1 MEIKTTIVPLNSQTF
16 EYQNYDTSDKNLIAQ
31 SNLDTA
37 FTASTD
43 YIEYYIYDQNQTLIY
58 PPVTVPLVD
67 YNIREGDVLLDPSL
81 NLESR
86 GYDLGTYNIL
96 YNFYRKHLAS
106 NTAEKYYISEISSDR
121 TEIRLD
127 SNIIANEL
135 IISSSNSFIQYRE
148 NSTYFIDFYL
158 NFGENQTVIANNLKL
173 ETEEGVEP
181 TILVKLYEPLPS
193 NFNVKN
199 ELWVVEELSDPQAY
213 EVKFPFIP
221 IIEDD
226 FTFIAGP
233 NYSLN
238 ITQQTGTPSEGFSY
252 STLINSDITSS
263 INQIQSLLNEKQI
276 DINIDYENYGNFV
289 NFSSATTRL
298 ENFYYKVG
306 LIESSSNELEDF
318 YGLVTSN
325 TINQTYFSAST
336 ANLKSQINDII
347 KNFDGYEYFLYFN
360 SGSLHSYP
368 KSNTEPPFQLYP
380 TGSNEVLTWIGNS
393 NINDPYYGGQALSA
407 SNYNENN
414 RDWLYWSIPEYLRD
428 DSDNVKYELFVD
440 MVGQYYD
447 NVWVYTKDVTNK
459 FDADNRLDYGISKD
473 LVADAIKDFAIKLY
487 SNNFNTDD
495 LFTAF
500 LGLTPSGDLFPVP
513 NITGSIDGIV
523 NTPTGY
529 EYVDTK
535 ISASNDIVPLNDVQK
550 RLYKRIYHNIPYL
563 LKTKGTVAGI
573 RALIT
578 SYGIP
583 DTILRISEFGG
594 KDRNEKQDYDL
605 KQDVF
610 NYAFDTGVN
619 ATNYV
624 ESSLQANSKFPVQSG
639 DNKARTIQLRF
650 KSPTLPLPVNNVASS
665 NIRPSQSLWS
675 TNEPSGNLVLEYN
688 GAGLV
693 TGSYSGSI
701 PDPYDTYGTLKWIP
715 AEDDNP
721 AISASVYLPFF
732 NGDWWSVQMNVNGS
746 RASLYA
752 ANVIDGKIGFNESSS
767 TVGFDDSFY
776 YESTIGYLNKNTNV
790 VFNDGT
796 TYTPFSGSFQELRY
810 YVNEISQSHFYDYA
824 VNPYSNE
831 GNGINSTPNQ
841 QFFRAALGTQLDTGS
856 RTSIHPRVT
865 GSAVQITQSFNNDTS
880 TFSINNTKWV
890 TNVEDIFQ
898 DQAVAG
904 MKNRITEKVILK
916 DNKLAEA
923 PYGYNM
929 NNPDRDGDF
938 LPTQGIIT
946 ASALSSMRS
955 LQVNSFTSQ
964 SYTPTVNYLEVA
976 FSPSN
981 QINDDIN
988 AQLGYFNIGDYI
1000 GDPRFIS
1007 SSDYSYPNLDRLRD
1021 QYFEK
1026 YISSYNVVDF
1036 IRLIKFFDNSLFKMI
1051 KDFTPARTSLAS
1063 GVVIK
1068 QHLLERNRQRPAQV
1082 TSSNATLEGLVVNLP
1097 KNYSSGSSDYPQYST
1112 SGSSIY
1118 KFTGGSG
1125 GSVNKWNGMQTYPSV
1140 LGRYGSLLGGVN
1152 LLPVI
1157 ISDTVDYI
1165 TNGTYDDV
1173 IVDVPNKGNGEF
1185 PLNTDIL
1192 LNIEVYNFNNGIGD
1206 IEVALSELSQQWS
1219 EGNIITIPGN
1229 DFGQGDEGEIT
1240 IQLTR
1245 AQIDYAGPV
1254 TDPKNRFNVTQSY
1267 EVMGTARDP
1276 YNYSIINGTY
1286 FNYSSSQFLSASY
1299 QGSGSTMVSTQHE
1312 FYDGEFSGSNVIV
1325 TTQSL
1330 NPGCGPY
1337 LNVVDRG
1344 VLYNPIFFN
1353 NQIQTDT
1360 QGTVTLETFG
1370 DTANQPYEGDAWI
1383 FSQRITNP
1391 QILRTTGASPNFN
1404 YVTFIKLSRI
1414 DTEGNDVTDYL
1425 IPGTNIQISLPDA
1438 IVFGNGLPT
1447 YVIEGIIPDSNS
1459 VRIRIAIEKGS
1470 NRFWNPIISTNY
1482 SSIVSAVN
1490 PPTILG
1496 GIYPD
1501 TSTAA
1506 DITTFKINP
1515 IDAKGVD
1522 YSSFLTSMQD
1532 GTSQGT
1538 IKMFN
1543 DTYEY
1548 IYTINR
1554 VRRENVQI
1562 EYALSVVPKTIPT
1575 TEFFPVG
1582 TSFTSTI
1589 FYEDITYFPIT
1600 SSANGGSENW
1610 SFAISSSWVSSEDLK
1625 NSTDLW
1631 QQGNFINNLTTSQT
1645 QFTTVY
1651 APSDATYTYEPYTTA
1666 SINPILPNSWTYG
1679 KPLAIG
1685 YPSGVGTVSVQGQ
1698 YLAAGML
1705 SPINQANSTWTDIW
1719 STGAYTL
1726 NRTPN
1731 VPLNFIMELHYS
1743 ASDRGTGPG
1752 VPVTSTQTGNY
1763 HSGQGYDP
1771 NVAGNFN
1778 QTTLFT
1784 NSSELGGS
1792 VVAKIS
1798 STSYDTL
1805 TEALA
1810 ATGYETNFAYALN
1823 SFSINQTLWG
1833 NSALN
1838 QFYDGALQFP
1848 KYYPLTN
1855 LAGELISV
1863 GVIGID
1869 FNPSSPKFAAFY
1881 STTGLFKKGTPG
1893 EAVGEV
1899 KSGLFIPPTANEG
1912 LSSPFFMDNIN
1923 PLIPGNSGSM
1933 PYNAT
1938 PTTINSPGGHP
1949 KVMTNGT
1956 ASMDYDFGTIQTTGD
1971 GASSATIE
1979 ATFLPISG
1987 SSLSIVNGDWDYTSI
2002 VNTQYR
2008 YYTTAS
2014 LADEQD
2020 GRIGIDYMTD
2030 VPGTQLTNL
2039 EYWKRLT
2046 NKSVN
2051 GTFSDMVF
2059 TPTYN
2064 ASIIA
2069 YNTPGEPLNATASIQ
2084 VRNGSANAWSDV
2096 YFTNSSV
2103 GRAYQTVT
2111 STINIENPKNGVE
2124 ETVSIWVMAI
2134 DNQQD
2139 GSSYDVP
2146 DNQDI
2151 GDKLEFRVVIKTA
2164 KPTLFLIVNNFA
2176 ISQMRFQYAYTPVN
2190 TNIPSLYS
2198 ITRTSGNG
2206 TTIDQYGNGI
2216 KLVNNNT
2223 AYGSLNQSIAGAPVF
2238 SSFGTIDVEA
2248 FLKYTGSINNG
2259 TDLPL
2264 SVDTILLSSG
2274 QFQQEIYPGVLMN
2287 FTASNNKSGTFTNPV
2302 TYDVNNDATT
2312 SSTLNISGGMYYIEY
2327 SMSNFVQSIGNDML
2341 IDFNRP
2347 ANPSFDNSSIVITQT
2362 IATGESNVD
2371 NPTATIYP
2379 NIYYGQLDN
2388 QTTFGEPMQWLDGEV
2403 ASVDVTGVGDTGF
2416 YQFSGQFVPTSNAS
2430 RGWDVGDTFR
2440 MGTTVEKTGGNIG
2453 VTIISSSMRISPGQ
2467 SPYAE
2472 ITASIF
2478 EPNVYR
2484 VPTLSEFG
2492 IPTFYQDGVLPF
2504 SFALDCQPLLNNYN
2518 DARPSRYLMDIDY
2531 SNESGPVIPVNQ
2543 AQILEGIATRATI
2556 PDSNYSTAGWVL
2568 PRYLGSNSTCDQ
2580 INIFT
2585 YGDTGCYGQLPNI
2598 EVRLAYFAYFE
2609 SIVNPYPLYNNVT
2622 QLNVAYLVDEQ
2633 ENALP
2638 PSLGGQSFEIMN
2650 TLYPPKGLV
2659 SIQIN
2664 SGSDALQEINGF
2676 NTIKGVGQRWE
2687 PIAFSQNSSANYATV
2702 IPLSGSGTISIYDD
2716 PGNVNAKTTYGISAY
2731 GSGVTGIDNQAN
2743 MNQTKKFSQ
2752 VLAPTGSI
2760 IRNTNNN
2767 AAAGYPYNYL
2777 SEGIFEFTSGVDNDP
2792 AVDLKNPQTI
2802 FMETSYATSYIY
2814 ESGQAEVEMRLRCVL
2829 ERGGVERNIPFLLE
2843 DITLDVYWLG
2853 KEVNLGS
2860 VIGQFE
2866 GVPNIMIRFI
2876 GPNGGGSTP
2885 IVYNA
2890 NNEVQFLIEN
2900 NPYHDFIY
2908 NKGINWKNKGGQENG
2923 GPVEWNNWNISA
2935 NTNGFI
2941 FKSGDKVRFE
2951 LDGDMPRGSKSRGA
2965 LNSFYP
2971 VGFSGDTYLPT
2982 NFTVIGANDS
2992 AAGDNEA
2999 TAPFWE
3005 FPSSGEQ
3012 NVIEMT
3018 SPNFNEAY
3026 GSAWKQGYVP
3036 YTPGASEFFEG
3047 GFEPSDTKF
3056 PSIKQPI
3063 QFKINDEIRFVNNE
3077 NYTYTI
3083 IGVTPP
3089 QQNVDLND
3097 NIGKVKLKL
3106 NKEVPSSINKDFF
3119 LIRRPSNDAS
3129 IAYLAKD
3136 FPYVLPITDADSPAP
3151 QYSSPGLILPEFPSE
3166 YINLSASQI
3175 INNLISKGVIQS

>member
-1 MEIKTTIVPLNSQTF
+1 
-16 EYQNYDTSDKNLIAQ
+16 
-31 SNLDTA
+31 
-37 FTASTD
+37 
-43 YIEYYIYDQNQTLIY
+43 
-58 PPVTVPLVD
+58 
-67 YNIREGDVLLDPSL
+67 
-81 NLESR
+81 
-86 GYDLGTYNIL
+86 
-96 YNFYRKHLAS
+96 
-106 NTAEKYYISEISSDR
+106 
-121 TEIRLD
+121 
-127 SNIIANEL
+127 
-135 IISSSNSFIQYRE
+135 
-148 NSTYFIDFYL
+148 
-158 NFGENQTVIANNLKL
+158 
-173 ETEEGVEP
+173 
-181 TILVKLYEPLPS
+181 
-193 NFNVKN
+193 
-199 ELWVVEELSDPQAY
+199 
-213 EVKFPFIP
+213 
-221 IIEDD
+221 
-226 FTFIAGP
+226 
-233 NYSLN
+233 
-238 ITQQTGTPSEGFSY
+238 
-252 STLINSDITSS
+252 
-263 INQIQSLLNEKQI
+263 
-276 DINIDYENYGNFV
+276 
-289 NFSSATTRL
+289 
-298 ENFYYKVG
+298 
-306 LIESSSNELEDF
+306 
-318 YGLVTSN
+318 
-325 TINQTYFSAST
+325 
-336 ANLKSQINDII
+336 
-347 KNFDGYEYFLYFN
+347 
-360 SGSLHSYP
+360 
-368 KSNTEPPFQLYP
+368 
-380 TGSNEVLTWIGNS
+380 
-393 NINDPYYGGQALSA
+393 
-407 SNYNENN
+407 
-414 RDWLYWSIPEYLRD
+414 
-428 DSDNVKYELFVD
+428 
-440 MVGQYYD
+440 
-447 NVWVYTKDVTNK
+447 
-459 FDADNRLDYGISKD
+459 
-473 LVADAIKDFAIKLY
+473 
-487 SNNFNTDD
+487 
-495 LFTAF
+495 
-500 LGLTPSGDLFPVP
+500 
-513 NITGSIDGIV
+513 
-523 NTPTGY
+523 
-529 EYVDTK
+529 
-535 ISASNDIVPLNDVQK
+535 
-550 RLYKRIYHNIPYL
+550 
-563 LKTKGTVAGI
+563 
-573 RALIT
+573 
-578 SYGIP
+578 
-583 DTILRISEFGG
+583 
-594 KDRNEKQDYDL
+594 
-605 KQDVF
+605 
-610 NYAFDTGVN
+610 
-619 ATNYV
+619 
-624 ESSLQANSKFPVQSG
+624 
-639 DNKARTIQLRF
+639 
-650 KSPTLPLPVNNVASS
+650 
-665 NIRPSQSLWS
+665 
-675 TNEPSGNLVLEYN
+675 
-688 GAGLV
+688 
-693 TGSYSGSI
+693 
-701 PDPYDTYGTLKWIP
+701 
-715 AEDDNP
+715 
-721 AISASVYLPFF
+721 
-732 NGDWWSVQMNVNGS
+732 
-746 RASLYA
+746 
-752 ANVIDGKIGFNESSS
+752 
-767 TVGFDDSFY
+767 
-776 YESTIGYLNKNTNV
+776 
-790 VFNDGT
+790 
-796 TYTPFSGSFQELRY
+796 
-810 YVNEISQSHFYDYA
+810 
-824 VNPYSNE
+824 
-831 GNGINSTPNQ
+831 
-841 QFFRAALGTQLDTGS
+841 
-856 RTSIHPRVT
+856 
-865 GSAVQITQSFNNDTS
+865 
-880 TFSINNTKWV
+880 
-890 TNVEDIFQ
+890 
-898 DQAVAG
+898 
-904 MKNRITEKVILK
+904 
-916 DNKLAEA
+916 
-923 PYGYNM
+923 
-929 NNPDRDGDF
+929 
-938 LPTQGIIT
+938 
-946 ASALSSMRS
+946 
-955 LQVNSFTSQ
+955 
-964 SYTPTVNYLEVA
+964 
-976 FSPSN
+976 
-981 QINDDIN
+981 
-988 AQLGYFNIGDYI
+988 
-1000 GDPRFIS
+1000 
-1007 SSDYSYPNLDRLRD
+1007 
-1021 QYFEK
+1021 
-1026 YISSYNVVDF
+1026 
-1036 IRLIKFFDNSLFKMI
+1036 MI

-1125 GSVNKWNGMQTYPSV
+1125 GAVNKWNGMQTYPSV

-1157 ISDTVDYI
+1157 ISDTVDYT
-1165 TNGTYDDV
+1165 TNGNYDDTT
-1173 IVDVPNKGNGEF
+1173 VDVPNKGNGEF

-1206 IEVALSELSQQWS
+1206 IEVATSELSQQWS
-1219 EGNIITIPGN
+1219 EGNIIIIPGK

-1267 EVMGTARDP
+1267 EVMGTSRDP
-1276 YNYSIINGTY
+1276 YNYSIINSTY

-1360 QGTVTLETFG
+1360 QGTVTLETFS

-1391 QILRTTGASPNFN
+1391 QILRTTGASQNFN

-1414 DTEGNDVTDYL
+1414 DSEGNDVTDYL

-1470 NRFWNPIISTNY
+1470 NRVWNPILPTNY
-1482 SSIVSAVN
+1482 SSVVSSQD
-1490 PPTILG
+1490 PPTIPG
-1496 GIYPD
+1496 GIYAAPGI
-1501 TSTAA
+1501 SIAA

-1515 IDAKGVD
+1515 IDVNGVD
-1522 YSSFLTSMQD
+1522 YSSFLTRMEL
-1532 GTSQGT
+1532 GTERGI

-1548 IYTINR
+1548 IYTINF
-1554 VRRENVQI
+1554 VRRESGQT
-1562 EYALSVVPKTIPT
+1562 EYVLSVVPKTIPT
-1575 TEFFPVG
+1575 TEFFPFG

-1589 FYEDITYFPIT
+1589 LYEDITYFPIT

-1610 SFAISSSWVSSEDLK
+1610 SFAISSSWVSSDDLK

-1631 QQGNFINNLTTSQT
+1631 QQGNFTNTLALSQT

-1651 APSDATYTYEPYTTA
+1651 ASASADYESEPELYTTA

-1685 YPSGVGTVSVQGQ
+1685 YNSGLGTVSVQGQ

-1743 ASDRGTGPG
+1743 ASDTGTGTG
-1752 VPVTSTQTGNY
+1752 LPVISTQTGNY

-1778 QTTLFT
+1778 QTTLFEE
-1784 NSSELGGS
+1784 SGGSELGNS
-1792 VVAKIS
+1792 SIIKIS
-1798 STSYDTL
+1798 TTGYTSL
-1805 TEALA
+1805 SLALA
-1810 ATGYETNFAYALN
+1810 ATGYTTVPVYALGI
-1823 SFSINQTLWG
+1823 FFTPTQTLWG
-1833 NSALN
+1833 NSALT
-1838 QFYDGALQFP
+1838 QEYDGALQLSNP
-1848 KYYPLTN
+1848 YYPLTD
-1855 LAGELISV
+1855 LAGVLRGVGLI
-1863 GVIGID
+1863 GPD
-1869 FNPSSPKFAAFY
+1869 FNPGSPKFLNLY
-1881 STTGLFKKGTPG
+1881 NPYGLLRTKIAG
-1893 EAVGEV
+1893 EAVGSV
-1899 KSGLFIPPTANEG
+1899 TSGLFIPPTANEG
-1912 LSSPFFMDNIN
+1912 LSSPFFMDSIN

-1938 PTTINSPGGHP
+1938 PTTINAPGGHP

-1987 SSLSIVNGDWDYTSI
+1987 SSLSNVNGDWDYTNI
-2002 VNTQYR
+2002 GNYQYR

-2014 LADEQD
+2014 GADEQD

-2039 EYWKRLT
+2039 EWWTQLT
-2046 NKSVN
+2046 GKSVN
-2051 GTFSDMVF
+2051 GTFSDMQF
-2059 TPTYN
+2059 SPTYN

-2084 VRNGSANAWSDV
+2084 VRNGTYNAWRDV
-2096 YFTNSSV
+2096 FFTDSSV
-2103 GRAYQTVT
+2103 GRAYQNTL
-2111 STINIENPKNGVE
+2111 SPINIVNPENGTP
-2124 ETVSIWVMAI
+2124 ETVSIWIMAI
-2134 DNQQD
+2134 DNKQD
-2139 GSSYDVP
+2139 TLSYIVP
-2146 DNQDI
+2146 DNLGI

-2164 KPTLFLIVNNFA
+2164 KPTLFLSVNNFA
-2176 ISQMRFQYAYTPVN
+2176 ISQMRFFYGYTPVN
-2190 TNIPSLYS
+2190 SNDSSLFS
-2198 ITRTSGNG
+2198 INRTSGNG
-2206 TTIDQYGNGI
+2206 TTINSSGNGI

-2223 AYGSLNQSIAGAPVF
+2223 AYGTLNQSIAGAPLF
-2238 SSFGTIDVEA
+2238 SSFGTIRVEA
-2248 FLKYTGSINNG
+2248 FLKYTGSINDG
-2259 TDLPL
+2259 TDSPA

-2274 QFQQEIYPGVLMN
+2274 QFNQEIYPGVLMN
-2287 FTASNNKSGTFTNPV
+2287 FTASNNKSGTFSNPV
-2302 TYDVNNDATT
+2302 TYDVGNDATT

-2327 SMSNFVQSIGNDML
+2327 SMSNFAQSIGNDML

-2347 ANPSFDNSSIVITQT
+2347 SNPSFDNSFIGITQS
-2362 IATGESNVD
+2362 IATGESNVN

-2416 YQFSGQFVPTSNAS
+2416 YQFSGQFVPTSNIS

-2556 PDSNYSTAGWVL
+2556 PDSNYSTAGWIL
-2568 PRYLGSNSTCDQ
+2568 PRYLGSNSTCNQ

-2659 SIQIN
+2659 SIQVI
-2664 SGSDALQEINGF
+2664 SGSDTLQEINGF

-2687 PIAFSQNSSANYATV
+2687 PIAFSQNSSATYTTV
-2702 IPLSGSGTISIYDD
+2702 IPLSGSGTISIYDN
-2716 PGNVNAKTTYGISAY
+2716 PGNPDAKTIYGISAY
-2731 GSGVTGIDNQAN
+2731 GSGITGIDDQAN
-2743 MNQTKKFSQ
+2743 MNQNKKFSH

-2760 IRNTNNN
+2760 NTSSLNTGW
-2767 AAAGYPYNYL
+2767 ATTGYPYNYL
-2777 SEGIFEFTSGVDNDP
+2777 SEGIFEFTSDVDNDP

-2802 FMETSYATSYIY
+2802 FMETSFATSWLY
-2814 ESGQAEVEMRLRCVL
+2814 ESRTDEMEIRLRCVL

-2860 VIGQFE
+2860 ILGSI
-2866 GVPNIMIRFI
+2866 N
-2876 GPNGGGSTP
+2876 NGGSWRDGVMIKFIDSAGSQKTETSL
-2885 IVYNA
+2885 NS
-2890 NNEVQFLIEN
+2890 NNELQFLVEN
-2900 NPYHDFIY
+2900 PTY
-2908 NKGINWKNKGGQENG
+2908 NSLLYNRGINWKKLGGVENG
-2923 GPVEWNNWNISA
+2923 GPVEYNNWNISA

-2951 LDGDMPRGSKSRGA
+2951 LDGDLERGSGQGRA
-2965 LNSFYP
+2965 LNTFYP

-3012 NVIEMT
+3012 NFIEMT

-3056 PSIKQPI
+3056 PSIKKPI

-3083 IGVTPP
+3083 VGVTPP
-3089 QQNVDLND
+3089 QQNVNLSTNV
-3097 NIGKVKLKL
+3097 GKVKLEL
-3106 NKEVPSSINKDFF
+3106 NKDVPSGINKDFF

-3136 FPYVLPITDADSPAP
+3136 FPYILPITDGDNTAP

>member
-1 MEIKTTIVPLNSQTF
+1 MEIKTTIVPLDSQTF

-43 YIEYYIYDQNQTLIY
+43 YIEYYIYDQNQSLIY

-86 GYDLGTYNIL
+86 GYDVGTYNIL
-96 YNFYRKHLAS
+96 YNFYRKHLSS
-106 NTAEKYYISEISSDR
+106 NTAEKYYISGISSDR

-127 SNIIANEL
+127 SNTIANEL

-148 NSTYFIDFYL
+148 NSTYFVDFYL

-173 ETEEGVEP
+173 ETEEGLEP

-193 NFNVKN
+193 NFNIKN
-199 ELWVVEELSDPQAY
+199 ELWVVEELSSPQAY

-238 ITQQTGTPSEGFSY
+238 IAQQTGTPSEEFSY

-318 YGLVTSN
+318 YGLVSSN

-447 NVWVYTKDVTNK
+447 NVWVYTKDITNK

-473 LVADAIKDFAIKLY
+473 LVADAIKDFAVKLY

-500 LGLTPSGDLFPVP
+500 LGLTPSGSLFPVP
-513 NITGSIDGIV
+513 NITGSIGGVV

-610 NYAFDTGVN
+610 NYAFDTGN
-619 ATNYV
+619 QAQSYITTTTWDSNPLFPGGD
-624 ESSLQANSKFPVQSG
+624 SSPKS
-639 DNKARTIQLRF
+639 IQLRF
-650 KSPTLPLPVNNVASS
+650 KPAGIPAPLNNVAST
-665 NIRPSQSLWS
+665 NIRYSQSLFS
-675 TNEPSGNLVLEYN
+675 TDEGGNLVLEYT
-688 GAGLV
+688 GSGFV

-701 PDPYDTYGTLKWIP
+701 ASPYDNYGTLKFIP
-715 AEDDNP
+715 AASDNP
-721 AISASVYLPFF
+721 SLSASVYLPFF
-732 NGDWWSVQMNVNGS
+732 NEDWWSVQINVNYS
-746 RASLYA
+746 SASIYV
-752 ANVIDGKIGFNESSS
+752 ANEMDGKIGFNASSS
-767 TVGFDDSFY
+767 TTGYDGAEWEDASV
-776 YESTIGYLNKNTNV
+776 GYLNYLTNITPP
-790 VFNDGT
+790 GMGI
-796 TYTPFSGSFQELRY
+796 YQPFSGSFQEWRY
-810 YVNEISQSHFYDYA
+810 WAQSPSQSNFFDFT
-824 VNPYSNE
+824 VNPYSTE
-831 GNGINSTPNQ
+831 GNGTNGTPDQ
-841 QFFRAALGTQLDTGS
+841 LYFRADLGTQLDTGS
-856 RTSIHPRVT
+856 TTSIHPRVT
-865 GSAVQITQSFNNDTS
+865 GSAVQITSSFDGG
-880 TFSINNTKWV
+880 NNTFTISSVGNTWV

-946 ASALSSMRS
+946 SSALSPMRS

-1026 YISSYNVVDF
+1026 YISSYNIVDF

-1118 KFTGGSG
+1118 KFSGGPGGSFNRFN
-1125 GSVNKWNGMQTYPSV
+1125 SLSTYPSGSKG
-1140 LGRYGSLLGGVN
+1140 LG
-1152 LLPVI
+1152 P
-1157 ISDTVDYI
+1157 D
-1165 TNGTYDDV
+1165 
-1173 IVDVPNKGNGEF
+1173 
-1185 PLNTDIL
+1185 
-1192 LNIEVYNFNNGIGD
+1192 
-1206 IEVALSELSQQWS
+1206 
-1219 EGNIITIPGN
+1219 
-1229 DFGQGDEGEIT
+1229 
-1240 IQLTR
+1240 
-1245 AQIDYAGPV
+1245 
-1254 TDPKNRFNVTQSY
+1254 NRFNLTQSY
-1267 EVMGTARDP
+1267 EVIGTARDP
-1276 YNYSIINGTY
+1276 YGYSIINGTY

-1312 FYDGEFSGSNVIV
+1312 FYDGEFSGSNVV
-1325 TTQSL
+1325 ATTQIL
-1330 NPGCGPY
+1330 NKDCGPY

-1353 NQIQTDT
+1353 NQIQTQT

-1370 DTANQPYEGDAWI
+1370 DTANQPYEGDAWV
-1383 FSQRITNP
+1383 FSQRISNP

-1414 DTEGNDVTDYL
+1414 DSEGNDVTDYL
-1425 IPGTNIQISLPDA
+1425 IPGTNIQISLPGA
-1438 IVFGNGLPT
+1438 RVFGNGLPT
-1447 YVIEGIIPDSNS
+1447 YIIEGIIPDSNS

-1470 NRFWNPIISTNY
+1470 NRFWNPIVSINY
-1482 SSIVSAVN
+1482 SSISTYSN
-1490 PPTILG
+1490 PDDILG
-1496 GIYPD
+1496 GVQP
-1501 TSTAA
+1501 S
-1506 DITTFKINP
+1506 N
-1515 IDAKGVD
+1515 
-1522 YSSFLTSMQD
+1522 YSSGGFQNLTISSTDASGKNRTEFLDNMVTNSIP
-1532 GTSQGT
+1532 GT

-1543 DTYEY
+1543 DDLEY
-1548 IYTINR
+1548 IYTINS
-1554 VRRENVQI
+1554 VSKISNTPPLLDVYGLNV
-1562 EYALSVVPKTIPT
+1562 SVVSTSNSS
-1575 TEFFPVG
+1575 FF
-1582 TSFTSTI
+1582 TSGNTFTSTI
-1589 FYEDITYFPIT
+1589 FSEYPSYFPIT

-1610 SFAISSSWVSSEDLK
+1610 SFAISSSWVSGD
-1625 NSTDLW
+1625 NITGSTDLW
-1631 QQGNFINNLTTSQT
+1631 QQGKFTNTLALSQT
-1645 QFTTVY
+1645 QYTTVY
-1651 APSDATYTYEPYTTA
+1651 ASASANSGSEPELSTAA

-1679 KPLAIG
+1679 KPLVIG
-1685 YPSGVGTVSVQGQ
+1685 YQYGLGDSTIEGQ

-1705 SPINQANSTWTDIW
+1705 SPVNQANSNWTDIW

-1743 ASDRGTGPG
+1743 ASDTGTGTG
-1752 VPVTSTQTGNY
+1752 APVISVQEGNY
-1763 HSGQGYDP
+1763 HSGQGY
-1771 NVAGNFN
+1771 NRNLAGNFN
-1778 QTTLFT
+1778 QATLFSDSGDNG
-1784 NSSELGGS
+1784 NSRII
-1792 VVAKIS
+1792 KIS
-1798 STSYDTL
+1798 STGYTTL
-1805 TEALA
+1805 SLALA
-1810 ATGYETNFAYALN
+1810 ATGYTTLPAYALN
-1823 SFSINQTLWG
+1823 FFSSTQTLWG
-1833 NSALN
+1833 NSALT
-1838 QFYDGALQFP
+1838 QFYDGALFTSTP
-1848 KYYPLTN
+1848 YYPITDLSG
-1855 LAGELISV
+1855 ALIGV
-1863 GVIGID
+1863 GVIGTN
-1869 FNPSSPKFAAFY
+1869 FESNSPKFTAFY
-1881 STTGLFKKGTPG
+1881 SPGGNTRAKLFGSSVG
-1893 EAVGEV
+1893 AVT
-1899 KSGLFIPPTANEG
+1899 SGLFIPPTISEG

-1923 PLIPGNSGSM
+1923 SLIPGNSGSM
-1933 PYNAT
+1933 IYNAS
-1938 PTTINSPGGHP
+1938 PNTINAPGGHP
-1949 KVMTNGT
+1949 KVLTNGT
-1956 ASMDYDFGTIQTTGD
+1956 ASMDYDFGIIQTA
-1971 GASSATIE
+1971 GAGGSASTI
-1979 ATFLPISG
+1979 TPTYLPISG
-1987 SSLSIVNGDWDYTSI
+1987 SSLDTSNGDWYYGGITTSQE
-2002 VNTQYR
+2002 N
-2008 YYTTAS
+2008 YYGIPINGPDT
-2014 LADEQD
+2014 D
-2020 GRIGIDYMTD
+2020 GRIGIFPQNQSDWEFLAD
-2030 VPGTQLTNL
+2030 EDEGGDFGD
-2039 EYWKRLT
+2039 EYGFR
-2046 NKSVN
+2046 
-2051 GTFSDMVF
+2051 
-2059 TPTYN
+2059 PTYDVN
-2064 ASIIA
+2064 IIA
-2069 YNTPGEPLNATASIQ
+2069 YQTPGEVLNATASIQ
-2084 VRNGSANAWSDV
+2084 SRLGSGPWNNVNLNNVS
-2096 YFTNSSV
+2096 
-2103 GRAYQTVT
+2103 GRAFGVGGGSSFNVTNPQTGATEALIPFAMV
-2111 STINIENPKNGVE
+2111 
-2124 ETVSIWVMAI
+2124 I
-2134 DNQQD
+2134 DNIQD
-2139 GSSYDVP
+2139 PQSYLVDFSDSAESV
-2146 DNQDI
+2146 QW
-2151 GDKLEFRVVIKTA
+2151 RVVVKTA
-2164 KPTLFLIVNNFA
+2164 KPTLFLQVNTWG
-2176 ISQMRFQYAYTPVN
+2176 ISQMIFTYNYGTAYYGYY
-2190 TNIPSLYS
+2190 SQYS

-2206 TTIDQYGNGI
+2206 VINNIPLIGNSTGYG
-2216 KLVNNNT
+2216 T
-2223 AYGSLNQSIAGAPVF
+2223 LNQSIAGAATL
-2238 SSFGTIDVEA
+2238 SSLGTIDVEA
-2248 FLKYTGSINNG
+2248 LLKYTGSINNG
-2259 TDLPL
+2259 TNIPDT
-2264 SVDTILLSSG
+2264 VDTVLTSSG
-2274 QFQQEIYPGVLMN
+2274 KMVGIEIYPGVLMN
-2287 FTASNNKSGTFTNPV
+2287 FTASNNKNGIFTNPV
-2302 TYDVNNDATT
+2302 VYDAGDLSTT

-2327 SMSNFVQSIGNDML
+2327 SMSNFAQSIGNNME
-2341 IDFNRP
+2341 IDFILP
-2347 ANPSFDNSSIVITQT
+2347 TGTTGSFIGITQS
-2362 IATGESNVD
+2362 IATGESNVE
-2371 NPTATIYP
+2371 NPEATIYP
-2379 NIYYGQLDN
+2379 NIYYGQLNN
-2388 QTTFGEPMQWLDGEV
+2388 QTTFGEPMQWLNGEV
-2403 ASVDVTGVGDTGF
+2403 ASVDVTSVTDTGF
-2416 YQFSGQFVPTSNAS
+2416 YQFSGSFVPTSNVS
-2430 RGWDVGDTFR
+2430 RGWDIGDTFR
-2440 MGTTVEKTGGNIG
+2440 MGTTVIKTGGNIG

-2467 SPYAE
+2467 SPYAN
-2472 ITASIF
+2472 ITASTF

-2484 VPTLSEFG
+2484 VPTLSEFA

-2531 SNESGPVIPVNQ
+2531 NNESGPVIPVNQ

-2556 PDSNYSTAGWVL
+2556 PDSNYTTAGWVL

-2659 SIQIN
+2659 SIQVI
-2664 SGSDALQEINGF
+2664 SGSDSLQEINGF

-2687 PIAFSQNSSANYATV
+2687 PIAFSQNSSANYTTV
-2702 IPLSGSGTISIYDD
+2702 IPLSGSGTISIYDN
-2716 PGNVNAKTTYGISAY
+2716 PGNPDAKTIYGISAY
-2731 GSGVTGIDNQAN
+2731 GSGITGIDDQAN
-2743 MNQTKKFSQ
+2743 MNQTKKFSH

-2760 IRNTNNN
+2760 VPSTLNIGWATTNS
-2767 AAAGYPYNYL
+2767 PYNL
-2777 SEGIFEFTSGVDNDP
+2777 DSGGVFEFSSSVDDP
-2792 AVDLKNPQTI
+2792 YTQNPKLDLKNPQTI
-2802 FMETSYATSYIY
+2802 FMETSFATSFLY
-2814 ESGQAEVEMRLRCVL
+2814 ENRTAEMEIKLRCVL
-2829 ERGGVERNIPFLLE
+2829 ERNGVETNIPFLLE

-2860 VIGQFE
+2860 ILGNV
-2866 GVPNIMIRFI
+2866 R
-2876 GPNGGGSTP
+2876 NGGSWRDGVMVKFINSAGSQTTSTNLNSNNELQFLVENP
-2885 IVYNA
+2885 VYNS
-2890 NNEVQFLIEN
+2890 LL
-2900 NPYHDFIY
+2900 Y
-2908 NKGINWKNKGGQENG
+2908 NRGINWKNKGGQENG
-2923 GPVEWNNWNISA
+2923 GPVEYNNWNISA
-2935 NTNGFI
+2935 NTNGYI

-2951 LDGDMPRGSKSRGA
+2951 LDGDLERGSGGGRA
-2965 LNSFYP
+2965 LNTFYP
-2971 VGFSGDTYLPT
+2971 IGFSGDTYLPT

-2999 TAPFWE
+2999 TAPFWA
-3005 FPSSGEQ
+3005 FTSSGEQ
-3012 NVIEMT
+3012 NFIEMT

-3089 QQNVDLND
+3089 QQNVNLSTNV
-3097 NIGKVKLKL
+3097 GKVKLEL
-3106 NKEVPSSINKDFF
+3106 NKDVPSGINKDFF
-3119 LIRRPSNDAS
+3119 LVRRPSNDAS

-3136 FPYVLPITDADSPAP
+3136 FPYISPQPSSTSASI